1 MDKIDPRRSALV
13 LVDYQARLMPAIH
26 EGARAMANAVKLA
39 DVARELSI
47 PVVGTEENP
56 QGLGPNAE
64 EVRSRCAHTVA
75 KTPFDACPDG
85 LLEWLDSLS
94 LGRGPGRGSPGA
106 DIVIGG
112 CEAHVCLMQTA
123 LGLLRAGY
131 RTWVVVDACG
141 SRFPADKELAMQRLQ
156 GAGATLVSAE
166 MVAFEWLES
175 CRHERFKAV
184 LQRLK

>member
-26 EGARAMANAVKLA
+26 EGARMMANAVKLA

-47 PVVGTEENP
+47 PIVGTEENP
-56 QGLGPNAE
+56 QGLGPNAD
-64 EVRSRCAHTVA
+64 EVRSRCEHTVA
-75 KTPFDACPDG
+75 KTTFDACPDG
-85 LLEWLDSLS
+85 LLEWLRGG
-94 LGRGPGRGSPGA
+94 GRNVG
-106 DIVIGG
+106 DVVIAG

-123 LGLLRAGY
+123 LGLLGAGY
-131 RTWVVVDACG
+131 RTWVVVDASG

-156 GAGATLVSAE
+156 KSGATLVSAE
-166 MVAFEWLES
+166 MTAFEWLES

>member
-56 QGLGPNAE
+56 EGLGPNAD

-75 KTPFDACPDG
+75 KTTFDACPDG
-85 LLEWLDSLS
+85 LLEWLQGALS
-94 LGRGPGRGSPGA
+94 QGKA

-131 RTWVVVDACG
+131 CTWVVVDACG

-166 MVAFEWLES
+166 MVAFEWLET

>member
-1 MDKIDPRRSALV
+1 MEKLDPRRSALV

-26 EGARAMANAVKLA
+26 EGARMMANAVKLA

-64 EVRSRCAHTVA
+64 EVRSRCEHTVA
-75 KTPFDACPDG
+75 KTTFDACPDG
-85 LLEWLDSLS
+85 LLEWLQVTLS
-94 LGRGPGRGSPGA
+94 PALSQGRGSA
-106 DIVIGG
+106 DVVIAG

-131 RTWVVVDACG
+131 RTFVVVDASG
-141 SRFPADKELAMQRLQ
+141 SRFPADKDLAMQRLQ
-156 GAGATLVSAE
+156 NAGATLVSAE
-166 MVAFEWLES
+166 MTAFEWLES